1 MLGSLGI
8 IYLKLEDKL
17 NNILT
22 NHYNLSCS
30 HIGVYANNEFII
42 TNLYENIT
50 SLSDWEGPFLLK
62 ETISKYIDTD
72 ITSSDNIIKTEISKI
87 VICKCIY
94 DDKILINMGEEF
106 IKNKLKISNNPRN
119 ELRIFISDIEFQ
131 LNDTRINIFPKKNII
146 YDVSTP
152 VKDYDIES
160 NFRDLIFLKQS
171 IKDEDPKIQSNLLW
185 SQIRKFNILVNDYV
199 KLSKY
204 IKSSLLSKKFNL
216 KSIPKIDYNDF
227 YMEYPENEIDTS
239 QIIKKDSIARI
250 YEEPAETHKLDIYLN
265 QLYDELNNINL
276 MILDNQTPIINYR
289 NLIDIYNNLCKLSNS
304 NKTINIPVYNR
315 SVGSSIILPTVV
327 SEISLK
333 KGDKIIIP
341 SLNPDLKNYSVDQLN
356 EIKLYLDINSC
367 NNPYFDELRDEISK
381 IIHIKRKSN

>member
-8 IYLKLEDKL
+8 IYVKLEDKL

-30 HIGVYANNEFII
+30 HIGLYANNEFII

-50 SLSDWEGPFLLK
+50 SLSDWEGPFLLN

-72 ITSSDNIIKTEISKI
+72 IPISDNIIKTEISKI

-94 DDKILINMGEEF
+94 DDEILINMAVEF
-106 IKNKLKISNNPRN
+106 IKNKLRSSNNPRN

-131 LNDTRINIFPKKNII
+131 LNDTRMNIFPKKKII

-152 VKDYDIES
+152 VTDYDIES
-160 NFRDLIFLKQS
+160 NFGDLIFLKQS
-171 IKDEDPKIQSNLLW
+171 IKDENLKNQSNLLW

-204 IKSSLLSKKFNL
+204 IKSSLLTKKFNL
-216 KSIPKIDYNDF
+216 ESIPKIDYNDF
-227 YMEYPENEIDTS
+227 YMEYPEIEIDTS

-250 YEEPAETHKLDIYLN
+250 YEEPTETHKLDIYLN
-265 QLYDELNNINL
+265 QLYDELNTIHL

-289 NLIDIYNNLCKLSNS
+289 NLIDIYNNLCNLSNS
-304 NKTINIPVYNR
+304 NNKTINIPVYNR

-327 SEISLK
+327 SDISLK

-341 SLNPDLKNYSVDQLN
+341 SLNPDLRKYSVDQLN
-356 EIKLYLDINSC
+356 EIKIYVDINSC

-381 IIHIKRKSN
+381 IIHIKNKK